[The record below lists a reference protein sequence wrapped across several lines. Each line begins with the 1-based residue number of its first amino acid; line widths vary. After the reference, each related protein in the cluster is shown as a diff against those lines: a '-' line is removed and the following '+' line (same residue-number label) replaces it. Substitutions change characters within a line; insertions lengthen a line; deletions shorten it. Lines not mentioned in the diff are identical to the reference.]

1 VSACDDDEETVTS
14 HESPS
19 FVGVAEGLGAR
30 ASVVRSVDVIAL
42 VWEFPADNPSVALV
56 WEFPAD
62 NPSVALV
69 LDVRTVPGVPRRLF
83 LFC

>member
-56 WEFPAD
+56 
-62 NPSVALV
+62 